1 LKQSWQS
8 QKKIIKEISGGMR
21 MKVLLVNGSP
31 HKNGCTYTAL
41 TEIAKTLDEEGIN
54 TEIFWIGIKPLAG
67 CIACKKC
74 AKTGRCAFDDRVN
87 DFLDIAK
94 DADGFIFGS
103 PVHYAAASGA
113 ITSFMDRLF
122 YADLQS
128 GKHSFYLKPAAA
140 VISARRAGTTAT
152 FDQLNK
158 YFTISEMPI
167 ISSCYWNMVHG
178 AKPEDVE
185 KDLEGLQTMRV
196 LARNMAF
203 FLKCKETGLKTGV
216 PLPMREERIFTNFI
230 RE

>member
-1 LKQSWQS
+1 
-8 QKKIIKEISGGMR
+8 

-31 HKNGCTYTAL
+31 HEKGCTYTAL
-41 TEIAKTLDEEGIN
+41 TEVAKTLNDEGID

-67 CIACKKC
+67 CIACMKC
-74 AKTGRCAFDDRVN
+74 IETGQCAFNDNVN

-113 ITSFMDRLF
+113 ITSFMDRVF
-122 YADLQS
+122 YANLLGNRQ
-128 GKHSFYLKPAAA
+128 SFYLKPAAA

-167 ISSCYWNMVHG
+167 ISSRYWNMVHG
-178 AKPEDVE
+178 ARPEDVR
-185 KDLEGLQTMRV
+185 KDLEGLQTMRI
-196 LARNMAF
+196 LG
-203 FLKCKETGLKTGV
+203 KEYGMV
-216 PLPMREERIFTNFI
+216 FEV
-230 RE
+230 